1 MDDEEAMKGFWPGA
15 LLKLSDGSG
24 GVTRYAY
31 VPLKGSVKKG
41 APRSSPQVKVSHT
54 GAETGGEYWDS
65 AKMKSDIV
73 GWWRLASPASPV
85 PLYKIGG
92 LIEAK
97 LSPAV
102 NVGGLI
108 NLNVDID
115 GEVQVKPIDEIM
127 ESVGFPVDK
136 WATVE
141 GADAVAPV
149 FSVNSGLITDVDPMK
164 VGMSRMGSLT
174 DAPAKHIE
182 AQMVLMTLGLMSGG
196 SPPQSGEL
204 AKFVA
209 RLVGMEPGQEL
220 GIAWALAEAAAP
232 PLGASDRPA
241 RKEAREA
248 GVIVI
253 DTMLALIKPIA
264 LGSGEEL
271 AQALEGVKA
280 ADLLTPAAMAAA
292 IKKVWLEAATN
303 IDSWANKPPP
313 PPPPPVGFRGQCV
326 PPPPPMGGGGGT
338 QLPQRP
344 AGPSPGEQRVLDQE
358 RAAAEARATRTA
370 RLQAG
375 GLAPNG
381 MLFTPAGAEG
391 GATARDLSTAFGTPM
406 PGPMEAVVPH
416 YARGGGQV
424 TTLESLAPIGAAAT
438 VADVMAQLGGAEALQ
453 RMLAELNGRQVFA
466 GIFPPAGDAA
476 MSVAATDFAALLQR
490 AGGAPDR
497 PRTWPEAASALAH
510 IVARAQTNKRPQVG
524 GGGGGGPPRDSL
536 ADGAMRSAADG
547 RMKVE
552 MARGGNRHE
561 MWRAVGNTVVSVLGQ
576 DSVVAAARTQTAEAK
591 PEDEVWRL
599 SHAPGH
605 ELHDAGWGILHSN
618 LKTTGPVGYEGKLC
632 APYVMA
638 AHAQH
643 AWVRRMLVRVV
654 GEAREREVAGRLD
667 ELAWA
672 LITMDLSTKE
682 AWELLGGIAPLPYG
696 EGGSDMR
703 GRAQR
708 DSGSVRTCWG
718 KTTGLTAASD
728 LERAMGELGQLLG
741 QVQGYAGRGIMGT
754 ADGFGLKGLAMR
766 AARVLGEADLLT
778 LMDDLF
784 EDLARK
790 AKAKRQGEHPG
801 PIDIGSA
808 VMRTEMVD
816 LPFLRQR
823 ADRDESARSA
833 ARDEM
838 SKHRGKRA
846 GSPPPGP
853 GATKAAR
860 QQAEAA
866 AKQQGG
872 PGSSGLGRPG
882 GILKLG
888 AGTIVPYRAGIVPP
902 PPPGSGPY
910 MSVMKSALA
919 SVADGKLAK
928 LIITGQGIDPL
939 SHAVGCF
946 DVAQQAA
953 MGTARGAQACPFAFL
968 LPPCKKADSGR
979 CEKCAAGVKPPGG
992 LVELIIAKC
1001 DTERASLVRDKRKAA
1016 NLD

>member
-1 MDDEEAMKGFWPGA
+1 
-15 LLKLSDGSG
+15 
-24 GVTRYAY
+24 
-31 VPLKGSVKKG
+31 
-41 APRSSPQVKVSHT
+41 
-54 GAETGGEYWDS
+54 
-65 AKMKSDIV
+65 
-73 GWWRLASPASPV
+73 
-85 PLYKIGG
+85 
-92 LIEAK
+92 
-97 LSPAV
+97 
-102 NVGGLI
+102 
-108 NLNVDID
+108 
-115 GEVQVKPIDEIM
+115 
-127 ESVGFPVDK
+127 
-136 WATVE
+136 
-141 GADAVAPV
+141 
-149 FSVNSGLITDVDPMK
+149 
-164 VGMSRMGSLT
+164 
-174 DAPAKHIE
+174 
-182 AQMVLMTLGLMSGG
+182 
-196 SPPQSGEL
+196 
-204 AKFVA
+204 
-209 RLVGMEPGQEL
+209 
-220 GIAWALAEAAAP
+220 
-232 PLGASDRPA
+232 
-241 RKEAREA
+241 
-248 GVIVI
+248 
-253 DTMLALIKPIA
+253 
-264 LGSGEEL
+264 
-271 AQALEGVKA
+271 
-280 ADLLTPAAMAAA
+280 
-292 IKKVWLEAATN
+292 
-303 IDSWANKPPP
+303 
-313 PPPPPVGFRGQCV
+313 
-326 PPPPPMGGGGGT
+326 
-338 QLPQRP
+338 
-344 AGPSPGEQRVLDQE
+344 
-358 RAAAEARATRTA
+358 
-370 RLQAG
+370 
-375 GLAPNG
+375 

-391 GATARDLSTAFGTPM
+391 GATARDLSAAFGTPM

-510 IVARAQTNKRPQVG
+510 IVARAQTNERPQVG

-561 MWRAVGNTVVSVLGQ
+561 MWRAVGNTVVSVLGR

-846 GSPPPGP
+846 GSPPPARVRRRRLGSRRRRRLSSRAGRGRRASGARAAFSSSGRVPSCHIVPELCRRRRP
-853 GATKAAR
+853 GAAPTC
-860 QQAEAA
+860 Q
-866 AKQQGG
+866 
-872 PGSSGLGRPG
+872 
-882 GILKLG
+882 
-888 AGTIVPYRAGIVPP
+888 
-902 PPPGSGPY
+902 
-910 MSVMKSALA
+910 
-919 SVADGKLAK
+919 
-928 LIITGQGIDPL
+928 
-939 SHAVGCF
+939 
-946 DVAQQAA
+946 
-953 MGTARGAQACPFAFL
+953 
-968 LPPCKKADSGR
+968 
-979 CEKCAAGVKPPGG
+979 
-992 LVELIIAKC
+992 
-1001 DTERASLVRDKRKAA
+1001 
-1016 NLD
+1016 